1 MAELYGKKISRE
13 ELLQYAGSMPQIAG
27 IRRFQYQNGRQH
39 GVKAAD
45 VRTGSGLNFT
55 VLLDRSID
63 IAYADYCG
71 KPLSWV
77 CKNGIVAPQYFEN
90 GGIGFLRT
98 FSGGLTTTVGLT
110 QAGEPGIDGDEVLG
124 IHGRIS
130 HIPAETY
137 SVHEDWE
144 GDEYVMR
151 IRGQMRETCLYAE
164 NMVLKREITCK
175 LGESVISIK
184 DTVENQGYNDTPFM
198 LLYHVNFG
206 YPVVSEHSR
215 LYSSAERVEP
225 WNDAAK
231 TGNGKYDRFER
242 PQKGYQFQNFTH
254 YMPRDKDLVLLGI
267 VNEELSFGGYLE
279 YSPKEMPCF
288 NEWKMMGQQDYVV
301 GLEPG
306 INIPEGRLQA
316 RENNRLAMLKPGESR
331 NFNYRIGVLPDQA
344 AIDTF
349 IRRF

>member
-1 MAELYGKKISRE
+1 MPKLYGKEIRKE

-27 IRRFQYQNGRQH
+27 IRTFQFQNGRQH

-55 VLLDRSID
+55 VLFDRSTD
-63 IAYADYCG
+63 IAYAEYCG
-71 KPLSWV
+71 KPLAWI
-77 CKNGIVAPQYFEN
+77 CKNGIVAPHYFEN
-90 GGIGFLRT
+90 GGMGFLRS
-98 FSGGLTTTVGLT
+98 FSGGLTTSVGLT

-137 SVHEDWE
+137 SVQEEWE

-151 IRGQMRETCLYAE
+151 INGQMRETCLYAE
-164 NMVLKREITCK
+164 NMVLKREIVSK

-184 DTVENQGYNDTPFM
+184 DRVENQGYNNTPFM

-206 YPVVSEHSR
+206 YPVVSEQSR
-215 LYSSAERVEP
+215 LYSSAEKVEP
-225 WNDAAK
+225 WNEAAK
-231 TGNGKYDRFER
+231 AGNGKYDRFEK
-242 PQKGYQFQNFTH
+242 PTPGYQFQNFTH
-254 YMPRDKDLVLLGI
+254 FMPQDKDGVLVGI

-279 YSPKEMPCF
+279 YSPQEMPCF

-316 RENNRLAMLKPGESR
+316 RENNRLAILKPGESR
-331 NFNYRIGVLPDQA
+331 EFNYSIGVLPDQA
-344 AIDTF
+344 AIDAF